1 MSERFS
7 SREYLENPDPEP
19 DQGPAISRRDF
30 LKKSALIGAGAAIF
44 GSFPEVAEAGAERRK
59 KIRTGALEGERFH
72 NNLYSHLT
80 GIEGTVPR
88 EVNVDFENQ
97 LAMLCDMK
105 KRFVEKRPRM
115 DKRVFLQVCDELKRE
130 YSTLDKGKTSL
141 QSFLNVTQREVDGVM
156 RNLNWQE
163 LGERK
168 QLSTEKLDLL
178 RAISTSINAR
188 DLVAY
193 GLTELMPTAD
203 GELNIN
209 VLRFLLE
216 NAGSRY
222 VHSIPALYDD
232 ETSFGIYQFTAYA
245 VFDDGQTREGASDIN
260 RFLERDKIPGSMKDL
275 RGDLHHRAAMLFA
288 IRNLWYLMREC
299 DKKQLQALSEVWR
312 SNHTTIIEFIAVAHH
327 APVHGKKGALNWLTS
342 EYNFRHPSSARPRRG
357 KKGRTVTPRPP
368 RQHDFVE
375 FLPRPTKKRPNREDI
390 GLYALKTRA
399 NLKALR
405 ENRNRRRS

>member
-1 MSERFS
+1 MSERFIPQ
-7 SREYLENPDPEP
+7 EFLENIEPKPEKENK
-19 DQGPAISRRDF
+19 GISRRDF
-30 LKKSALIGAGAAIF
+30 LKKATTLAAGAAIL
-44 GSFPEVAEAGAERRK
+44 GSFPRSVEAEPERGK
-59 KIRTGALEGERFH
+59 KIHTGALEGERFT
-72 NNLYSHLT
+72 NNLYSFLT
-80 GIEGTVPR
+80 GIEGTVPA
-88 EVNVDFENQ
+88 EVELDFENQ
-97 LAMLCDMK
+97 LGVLCDMK
-105 KRFVEKRPRM
+105 KRFVERHPRM
-115 DKRVFLQVCDELKRE
+115 DKRVFLQVCQDLKRE
-130 YSTLDKGKTSL
+130 YSSQDKGKTSL
-141 QSFLNVTQREVDGVM
+141 QGFLNATQREVDGVM

-168 QLSTEKLDLL
+168 QLSREKLDLL
-178 RAISTSINAR
+178 RSISNSLNAR

-245 VFDDGQTREGASDIN
+245 VYDDGNKREGASDIN
-260 RFLERDKIPGSMKDL
+260 RFLEKDKIPGSMKDL

-288 IRNLWYLMREC
+288 IRNLWYLIKDC

-312 SNHTTIIEFIAVAHH
+312 SKHTTIIEFIAVAHH
-327 APVHGKKGALNWLTS
+327 APVHGKRGALRWLTS
-342 EYNFRHPSSARPRRG
+342 EYNFRHPPRVRPTRG
-357 KKGRTVTPRPP
+357 KKGRTVTPKPP
-368 RQHDFVE
+368 REHDFVE
-375 FLPRPTKKRPNREDI
+375 FLPRPKLGDDI

-405 ENRNRRRS
+405 EDRNRRRS